1 MLLPKDFVD
10 LIFDQK
16 DFYDYSM
23 KINEACE
30 RTMYNSELNF
40 LEFTNLIVKKE
51 LIEPLKTIQEEDC
64 RCIIKLELDLKD
76 NKKVKRSYKVKKIKN
91 IDSADFYLFTNWD
104 IIIDFQKEV
113 NKVVSKSRDIIY
125 EKDYIKSYR
134 WNAIRKN
141 IESGNTNRM
150 VIEKFIEEEI
160 GEDRVLKDFFKRAM
174 WGLDEDGR
182 YTRL

>member
-1 MLLPKDFVD
+1 M
-10 LIFDQK
+10 
-16 DFYDYSM
+16 
-23 KINEACE
+23 
-30 RTMYNSELNF
+30 
-40 LEFTNLIVKKE
+40 
-51 LIEPLKTIQEEDC
+51 
-64 RCIIKLELDLKD
+64 
-76 NKKVKRSYKVKKIKN
+76 
-91 IDSADFYLFTNWD
+91 
-104 IIIDFQKEV
+104 
-113 NKVVSKSRDIIY
+113 VSKSRDIIY